1 MTRHTPLYERHRA
14 LGGRMVDFA
23 GWEMPQQYTSVREE
37 HLAVREAA
45 GLFDVSHMGRIRV
58 TGDAATDSLNRM
70 VTNDLGRVGEGS
82 AQYNLICDEAGGI
95 LDDLILYRGGG
106 GWTVVYNAGNREK
119 DERWF
124 ARQLSG
130 CELQPLSDAVGLLA
144 LQGPKAVDVLR
155 PLAAGD
161 VAALPYFGFTTTSV
175 AGVEPVAVARTG
187 YTGEDGFELFV
198 DSDRIGQVWD
208 ALLEAGARPCGL
220 AARDV
225 CRLEA
230 GLRLYGNDMDEQT
243 NPYQA
248 GLGWTVKLEKG
259 DFIGREALARVRA
272 DGPDRVIVGLRCSDR
287 TIPRHDAEV
296 RLDGRRVG
304 RVTSGTYSF
313 FLNQGIAM
321 ASVEAGATPV
331 GTTVE
336 VEGRGGP
343 GQAEVV
349 KLPFYR
355 GTAGRTGQG

>member
-1 MTRHTPLYERHRA
+1 MTRRTPLYDRHRE

-23 GWEMPQQYTSVREE
+23 GWEMPQQYTSVRDE

-45 GLFDVSHMGRIRV
+45 GVFDVSHMGRMRV
-58 TGDAATDSLNRM
+58 TGEGATEALNRL
-70 VTNDLGRVGEGS
+70 VTNDLGRIGEGA
-82 AQYNLICDEAGGI
+82 AQYNLLCREDGGI

-106 GWTVVYNAGNREK
+106 GWTIVYNAGNRAK
-119 DERWF
+119 DEGWF
-124 ARQLSG
+124 ESHLQG

-155 PLAAGD
+155 GLAIGD
-161 VAALPYFGFTTTSV
+161 VASLPYFGFTTTAV

-208 ALLEAGARPCGL
+208 ALLEAGTKPCGL

-230 GLRLYGNDMDEQT
+230 GLRLYGNDMDEST

-259 DFIGREALARVRA
+259 DFIGREALERIKAA
-272 DGPDRVIVGLRCSDR
+272 GPDRVIVGLSCGDR

-296 RLDGRRVG
+296 WAGGRAIG

-313 FLNQGIAM
+313 FLNRGIAM
-321 ASVEAGATPV
+321 ASVEAGAAPV
-331 GTTVE
+331 GTPVE
-336 VEGRGGP
+336 IEARGGRGE
-343 GQAEVV
+343 AEVV

-355 GTAGRTGQG
+355 GTAGQR

>member
-1 MTRHTPLYERHRA
+1 MTRQTPLYDRHRQ

-23 GWEMPQQYTSVREE
+23 GWEMPQQYTSVRDE
-37 HLAVREAA
+37 HLAVRESA
-45 GLFDVSHMGRIRV
+45 GLFDVSHMGRLRV
-58 TGDAATDSLNRM
+58 TGARAFDALNGL
-70 VTNDLGRVGEGS
+70 VTNDLGRLGEGA
-82 AQYNLICDEAGGI
+82 AQYNLMCREDGGI

-106 GWTVVYNAGNREK
+106 GWTIVYNAGNREK

-124 ARQLSG
+124 DSHLGG
-130 CELQPLSDAVGLLA
+130 CELTPLSDAVGLIA

-155 PLAAGD
+155 SLGVGD
-161 VAALPYFGFTTTSV
+161 VGSLPYFGFTTTKV

-230 GLRLYGNDMDEQT
+230 GLRLYGNDMDEST

-248 GLGWTVKLEKG
+248 GLGWTVKLDKG
-259 DFIGREALARVRA
+259 DFVGRDALERVKA
-272 DGPDRVIVGLRCSDR
+272 DGPDRVLVGLSCTDR
-287 TIPRHDAEV
+287 TIPRHEAEV
-296 RLDGRRVG
+296 WVEGRPVG
-304 RVTSGTYSF
+304 HVTSGTYSF
-313 FLNQGIAM
+313 FLSRGIAM
-321 ASVEAGATPV
+321 ASVEAGAAPV
-331 GTTVE
+331 GTAVE
-336 VEGRGGP
+336 IEARGGR
-343 GQAEVV
+343 GQAEAV

-355 GTAGRTGQG
+355 GTAGQR